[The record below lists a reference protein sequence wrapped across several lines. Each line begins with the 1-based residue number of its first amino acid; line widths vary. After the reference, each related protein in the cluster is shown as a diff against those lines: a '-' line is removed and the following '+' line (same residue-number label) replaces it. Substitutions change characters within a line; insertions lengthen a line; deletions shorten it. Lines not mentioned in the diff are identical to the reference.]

1 MSASSSNS
9 YQQIDLIVTRWA
21 ASIALV
27 LAVVLPLG
35 FALNAYKNLA
45 DDLEF
50 KAQVK
55 ASALNDLIA
64 NSPKVWVFAENRMQG
79 LLSREPVPLDN
90 ELVEV
95 FDLTHNV
102 LVQSGKLPA
111 QPVLRK
117 SVDLFD
123 ADTVVGHLA
132 VTGSM
137 RTLLLET
144 LVATLISVL
153 LSLSVF
159 LVIRELP
166 LRALRKATD
175 ALIDEKDRAQAML
188 QSISDA
194 VITSDAQGVLM
205 QVNPAGIRIM
215 GAQSVQQMVGHPV
228 ADWITP
234 EYRASYADH
243 HQRVLAGQTL
253 PLEYEVLSLRGERR
267 WLESQDTPLREGG
280 KIVHLAVA
288 RDVTERK
295 MAEQEIKSLAFYDP
309 LTGLPNR
316 RLLADRIDQAKADG
330 ARTKKY
336 TALLFI
342 DLDKFKAINDSLG
355 HATGDLLLQQVAQRL
370 VSCVREG
377 DTVARVGGDEFVVLL
392 LGLNQDLP
400 DARAQTE
407 AVGKKILTSLN
418 TPYQLGQ
425 HTHTNTPSIGIT
437 LFNDHQYTN
446 NELIRCA
453 DLAMYQ
459 AKASGRNTMLFFDP
473 GMLTAAARRDDQ
485 S

>member
-1 MSASSSNS
+1 VSAPTQEYL
-9 YQQIDLIVTRWA
+9 YQTV
-21 ASIALV
+21 AL
-27 LAVVLPLG
+27 
-35 FALNAYKNLA
+35 
-45 DDLEF
+45 
-50 KAQVK
+50 
-55 ASALNDLIA
+55 S
-64 NSPKVWVFAENRMQG
+64 
-79 LLSREPVPLDN
+79 
-90 ELVEV
+90 
-95 FDLTHNV
+95 H
-102 LVQSGKLPA
+102 
-111 QPVLRK
+111 
-117 SVDLFD
+117 
-123 ADTVVGHLA
+123 
-132 VTGSM
+132 
-137 RTLLLET
+137 
-144 LVATLISVL
+144 
-153 LSLSVF
+153 
-159 LVIRELP
+159 ELP
-166 LRALRKATD
+166 
-175 ALIDEKDRAQAML
+175 
-188 QSISDA
+188 
-194 VITSDAQGVLM
+194 V
-205 QVNPAGIRIM
+205 
-215 GAQSVQQMVGHPV
+215 
-228 ADWITP
+228 
-234 EYRASYADH
+234 DH
-243 HQRVLAGQTL
+243 
-253 PLEYEVLSLRGERR
+253 YESL
-267 WLESQDTPLREGG
+267 
-280 KIVHLAVA
+280 
-288 RDVTERK
+288 
-295 MAEQEIKSLAFYDP
+295 
-309 LTGLPNR
+309 GLPNR

-392 LGLNQDLP
+392 LGLNQELP

>member
-21 ASIALV
+21 ARIALV

-64 NSPKVWVFAENRMQG
+64 NSPKVRVFAENRMQG

-295 MAEQEIKSLAFYDP
+295 MAEQ
-309 LTGLPNR
+309 
-316 RLLADRIDQAKADG
+316 
-330 ARTKKY
+330 
-336 TALLFI
+336 
-342 DLDKFKAINDSLG
+342 
-355 HATGDLLLQQVAQRL
+355 
-370 VSCVREG
+370 
-377 DTVARVGGDEFVVLL
+377 
-392 LGLNQDLP
+392 
-400 DARAQTE
+400 
-407 AVGKKILTSLN
+407 
-418 TPYQLGQ
+418 
-425 HTHTNTPSIGIT
+425 
-437 LFNDHQYTN
+437 
-446 NELIRCA
+446 
-453 DLAMYQ
+453 
-459 AKASGRNTMLFFDP
+459 
-473 GMLTAAARRDDQ
+473 
-485 S
+485 

>member
-288 RDVTERK
+288 RDITERK
-295 MAEQEIKSLAFYDP
+295 MAEEEIKSLAFYDP

-316 RLLADRIDQAKADG
+316 RLLAFHHMK
-330 ARTKKY
+330 
-336 TALLFI
+336 
-342 DLDKFKAINDSLG
+342 
-355 HATGDLLLQQVAQRL
+355 V
-370 VSCVREG
+370 
-377 DTVARVGGDEFVVLL
+377 
-392 LGLNQDLP
+392 
-400 DARAQTE
+400 
-407 AVGKKILTSLN
+407 
-418 TPYQLGQ
+418 
-425 HTHTNTPSIGIT
+425 
-437 LFNDHQYTN
+437 
-446 NELIRCA
+446 
-453 DLAMYQ
+453 
-459 AKASGRNTMLFFDP
+459 
-473 GMLTAAARRDDQ
+473 
-485 S
+485 